1 MCTIL
6 LYPETLP
13 AEKRS
18 IVDTQK
24 AVDRLM
30 AFDRQLSEPFTRE
43 ELKPLFTPD
52 SLSCLS
58 ASSIRNGY
66 EVLTDE
72 EKRIVDELGLTPSP
86 QAEIQVDKTRSLG
99 IFDSLLLGLSD
110 TDTVSR
116 TRRHLVDE
124 DTDKQPPLSVE
135 VRRRRMKAALIKTPS
150 LATEEEVKELYRRM
164 KPELGGSSM
173 FVGGL
178 GFDCSGS
185 DHAGQIYVWLD
196 NMNFASAK
204 KGFYYVRYQ
213 RSLLWRGT
221 TAYAYPAL
229 VVEKSK
235 LRPDQIEYM
244 DRKCR
249 ETLASGRKK

>member
-6 LYPETLP
+6 TYPETLP

-18 IVDTQK
+18 MEDSQK
-24 AVDRLM
+24 AIDRLM

-43 ELKPLFTPD
+43 ELKQLFTPD
-52 SLSCLS
+52 ARRGQTETSIFPDIPDT
-58 ASSIRNGY
+58 ASVSPENEY

-72 EKRIVDELGLTPSP
+72 EKAVVDELGLTPE
-86 QAEIQVDKTRSLG
+86 Q
-99 IFDSLLLGLSD
+99 
-110 TDTVSR
+110 
-116 TRRHLVDE
+116 
-124 DTDKQPPLSVE
+124 PLSAKA
-135 VRRRRMKAALIKTPS
+135 RRRRMKAALIKSPN
-150 LATEEEVKELYRRM
+150 LATEEEVKELYERM
-164 KPELGGSSM
+164 KPELGDSPG

-178 GFDCSGS
+178 GIGVCSGFS
-185 DHAGQIYVWLD
+185 GQIYVWLD
-196 NMNFASAK
+196 NMNFTSAR

-213 RSLLWRGT
+213 RSMLWRGT
-221 TAYAYPAL
+221 TAYAYPVL

-244 DRKCR
+244 ESKCR